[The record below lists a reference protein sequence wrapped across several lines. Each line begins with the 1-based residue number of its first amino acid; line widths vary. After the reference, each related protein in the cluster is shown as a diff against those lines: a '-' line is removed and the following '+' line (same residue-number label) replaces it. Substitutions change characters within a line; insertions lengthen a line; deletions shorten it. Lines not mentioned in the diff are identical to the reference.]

1 MALPILGVVAGVA
14 ARAAAK
20 KAASRAVGGIAGK
33 GAKKVNPVYRMM
45 DKQTSPLSKSKPSKP
60 MKKSTIKINSNPN
73 KTPAK
78 SMRGDVDA
86 GKYSWRDNVFNSRE
100 GTGPYGEPTYNR
112 NAPIK
117 PFKIKSSIPKKR
129 GK

>member
-45 DKQTSPLSKSKPSKP
+45 DKQTSPLSKAGIPSKAHP
-60 MKKSTIKINSNPN
+60 DLHFKVSSNVKVIPSSTMKKTNTMFNPSVGARAAREEN
-73 KTPAK
+73 KKLITKNPKALKVANAK
-78 SMRGDVDA
+78 RKKGA
-86 GKYSWRDNVFNSRE
+86 L
-100 GTGPYGEPTYNR
+100 P
-112 NAPIK
+112 
-117 PFKIKSSIPKKR
+117 KR

>member
-1 MALPILGVVAGVA
+1 MAVSRIGKTV
-14 ARAAAK
+14 AK
-20 KAASRAVGGIAGK
+20 KLAPK
-33 GAKKVNPVYRMM
+33 TKK
-45 DKQTSPLSKSKPSKP
+45 KPP
-60 MKKSTIKINSNPN
+60 IKVNSNPN

-78 SMRGDVDA
+78 SMQGDVDA
-86 GKYSWRDNVFNSRE
+86 GKYSWRDNIFNSRE
-100 GTGPYGEPTYNR
+100 GTGPYGEPTYNH